1 MNRIQA
7 QKIVERI
14 QNIPLY
20 LHAYAFH
27 LNMRMEKILPEGLLD
42 IASEQKLKGVKVH
55 VLDGESQSLSC
66 ADDARLQKFGE
77 KAHSLGLDVHIETSA
92 SDAETIDTAVAIALK
107 SGASSVRFY
116 PRYEGHLAEVLA
128 LVKQD
133 IQYIKAHYQHS
144 GLTFTLEQ
152 HEDLKSHELVRL
164 IEEADFPQLSLLFDF
179 ANMINANEEPLPAL
193 AAMASKI
200 TQVHIKDALI
210 IREANGLGHQA
221 CISGQGDLPF
231 KELLFQLI
239 CLGEHSPQVMAYGL
253 EEEVDYYAPP
263 FRFQGEDNNP
273 WIPWRQMSETE
284 LPKENLDTRLEKEFD
299 DAINQIHY
307 VRNILNELA
316 QEAIAVLN

>member
-1 MNRIQA
+1 M
-7 QKIVERI
+7 
-14 QNIPLY
+14 L
-20 LHAYAFH
+20 
-27 LNMRMEKILPEGLLD
+27 
-42 IASEQKLKGVKVH
+42 
-55 VLDGESQSLSC
+55 
-66 ADDARLQKFGE
+66 
-77 KAHSLGLDVHIETSA
+77 
-92 SDAETIDTAVAIALK
+92 AIA
-107 SGASSVRFY
+107 AR
-116 PRYEGHLAEVLA
+116 
-128 LVKQD
+128 
-133 IQYIKAHYQHS
+133 
-144 GLTFTLEQ
+144 
-152 HEDLKSHELVRL
+152 
-164 IEEADFPQLSLLFDF
+164 
-179 ANMINANEEPLPAL
+179 
-193 AAMASKI
+193 
-200 TQVHIKDALI
+200 
-210 IREANGLGHQA
+210 ANGLGHQA